1 MQYGNKFRVDG
12 YQVKLYRY
20 IVTHRGKIMYFAN
33 GEEADGYVDQL
44 INLYPE
50 EAGEIDKQPLEV
62 PAGDEWIDGITI
74 PQTTHP
80 MDTAVEIYEAGQAAW
95 LNTQYIPSPLESLEA
110 LSKELIKT
118 VSLET
123 DTQKIAVSGLYDD
136 WAPGKHE
143 VGEIRNNSGQT
154 WERYQAHDT
163 DSNPDIV
170 PGNMAWYT
178 FWRPLHG
185 TTPETARPW
194 VKPQGSHDIYHA
206 GEYMI
211 YTDGETYLCGQ
222 DTNFGPDE
230 YPQAWEKLG

>member
-1 MQYGNKFRVDG
+1 MDHKFRANG
-12 YQVKLYRY
+12 NRIELYRY
-20 IVTHRGKIMYFAN
+20 LVQSSSTGYEIKTVTRGEAEMISQQIKKTNPSDQPTITTIEIA
-33 GEEADGYVDQL
+33 EE
-44 INLYPE
+44 
-50 EAGEIDKQPLEV
+50 
-62 PAGDEWIDGITI
+62 DEWIDGIAI

-95 LNTQYIPSPLESLEA
+95 LNTQYIPSSLEYLEA
-110 LSKELIKT
+110 LGKELIKT

-154 WERYQAHDT
+154 WECYQAHDT

-211 YTDGETYLCGQ
+211 YTDGVIYLCGQ